1 MSLELDFNNGV
12 VKYVPVVAGA
22 GADVASRFA
31 GLSLSDWFY
40 VAVITYT
47 IAQTVTLVFKT
58 VMEERRKNKEPPHDG

>member
-1 MSLELDFNNGV
+1 MSLSVDFQNGV
-12 VKYVPVVAGA
+12 VKYVPVAAGA

-47 IAQTVTLVFKT
+47 IAQTIVLIFKT
-58 VMEERRKNKEPPHDG
+58 VMDEKRKSKGGPE

>member
-1 MSLELDFNNGV
+1 MSLSIDFQSGV
-12 VKYVPVVAGA
+12 VKYVPVAAGA

-47 IAQTVTLVFKT
+47 IAQTVVLIFKT
-58 VMEERRKNKEPPHDG
+58 VMDEKRKNKGGPE